1 MSTIIANKEKMIEQK
16 LATHGESLKGGLDK
30 RKEEIQEHQSF
41 KNLEQDNS
49 SKGLIGLIRVPK
61 RTFDLGS

>member
-30 RKEEIQEHQSF
+30 RKEEIQEQPSSKNLKHHNSF
-41 KNLEQDNS
+41 KGKILVS
-49 SKGLIGLIRVPK
+49 
-61 RTFDLGS
+61 